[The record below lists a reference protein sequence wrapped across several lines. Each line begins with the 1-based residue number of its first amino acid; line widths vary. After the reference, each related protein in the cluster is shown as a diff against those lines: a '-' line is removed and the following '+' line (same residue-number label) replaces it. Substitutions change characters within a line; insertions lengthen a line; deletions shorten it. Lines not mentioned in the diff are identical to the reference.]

1 MTPTTR
7 LVYLLLLYAAFG
19 FVASVWDGFAPA
31 WRWAGIGGAVL
42 LLFDIAIL
50 YGTKR
55 PSVERKAPGRFAL
68 GVEEKV
74 ELSVVNPNRV
84 PLRLTVFD
92 GIPPE
97 SFSQHMPWEGT
108 LPPRREM
115 KVQYSLRVVKRGIR
129 TFSSAHVRLLSPLG
143 FWRRGIKC
151 SQEESVRVYPNFEPI
166 LRLVILA
173 MQHRES
179 QMGIVKKNLAGV
191 SREFHQLRDY
201 HEGDSLNQIDWK
213 ATSKRLSIVSR
224 EYEEQRDQTIIFLL
238 DCGRRMRAMDGELP
252 QFDHCLNSMLLLS
265 FIALRQG
272 DHVGVLGFGEST
284 RWLPPVKGQHSMN
297 SILNFLYDF
306 ETEPVPSDFADAVGK
321 CLSHQKRRALVVVLT
336 NLRSEDSGELEPALR
351 SLRAKHLVMLASL
364 REREVDQKK
373 EAEVRSL
380 DDALS
385 YHSAHLYSES
395 REEVLFRL
403 RNYGV
408 LTLDETAQAMPVALA
423 NSYLEIKQQGRI

>member
-1 MTPTTR
+1 MTPTAR
-7 LVYLLLLYAAFG
+7 LVFLLLLHAAFG
-19 FVASVWDGFAPA
+19 FAASVWDGLAPA
-31 WRWAGIGGAVL
+31 WRWAGIGGVIL
-42 LLFDIAIL
+42 LLFDLVIL
-50 YGTKR
+50 FRIKR
-55 PSVERKAPGRFAL
+55 PFVDRKVPGRFAL
-68 GVEEKV
+68 GMEEEV
-74 ELSVVNPNRV
+74 QLSVVNPNRF
-84 PLRLTVFD
+84 PLRLALFD

-97 SFSQHMPWEGT
+97 SFSRHMPWKGT
-108 LPPRREM
+108 LPPRRELM
-115 KVQYSLRVVKRGIR
+115 VRYALRLVKRGVR
-129 TFSSAHVRLLSPLG
+129 TFSPAHLRLLSPLG
-143 FWRRGIKC
+143 FWRRGVKC
-151 SQEESVRVYPNFEPI
+151 GEEQSVRVYPNFEPI

-213 ATSKRLSIVSR
+213 ATSKMFSLVSR

-272 DHVGVLGFGEST
+272 DQVGVLGFGEST

-306 ETEPVPSDFADAVGK
+306 ETEPVPSDFAEAVGK
-321 CLSHQKRRALVVVLT
+321 CLAHQQRRALVVVLS
-336 NLRSEDSGELEPALR
+336 NLRSEDAGELEPALR
-351 SLRAKHLVMLASL
+351 SLRSRHLVMLASL

-373 EAEVRSL
+373 EAEIQSL

-385 YHSAHLYSES
+385 YHSAHLYAES
-395 REEVLFRL
+395 REQVLFRL
-403 RNYGV
+403 RNFGI
-408 LTLDETAQAMPVALA
+408 LTLDETAQSMPVALA
-423 NSYLEIKQQGRI
+423 NSYLEIKQQGMI